1 MATTKSTPSMSL
13 AMIDLLRPFFDYAL
27 VILYLFWLALI
38 LPKFLMRYRRYQKE
52 LQGLVIP
59 AAHMPPVKGQK

>member
-1 MATTKSTPSMSL
+1 MNL
-13 AMIDLLRPFFDYAL
+13 AVIDFLRPFFDYAL
-27 VILYLFWLALI
+27 VILYLFLLALI

-59 AAHMPPVKGQK
+59 AALMPPVKAKK

>member
-1 MATTKSTPSMSL
+1 
-13 AMIDLLRPFFDYAL
+13 MIDFLRPFFDYAL

-59 AAHMPPVKGQK
+59 AAHVPPVKGYK